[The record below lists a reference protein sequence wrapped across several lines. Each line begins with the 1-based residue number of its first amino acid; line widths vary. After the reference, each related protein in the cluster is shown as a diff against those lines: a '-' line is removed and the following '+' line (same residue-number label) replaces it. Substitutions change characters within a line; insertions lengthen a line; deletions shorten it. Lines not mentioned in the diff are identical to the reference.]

1 MKVFISYASEDIDFV
16 KKLANDLKKEGLDI
30 WIYEWEIKVG
40 DSIVEKI
47 NADVYKDASK
57 FETSVGRRKSAK
69 IEQRKAKEITKLL
82 PDLNK
87 RIEIWGSHGWEHI
100 ELDGSYSN
108 SRPAPEV
115 LKAIEDAAKKVN
127 GYSLKGRIERKDA
140 SIAIHTRGLE
150 KKEQKE
156 IKDKVV
162 PEWKD
167 IASAEGM
174 SLVRFNG
181 GYELRDKSINK
192 GSVIREIIEKSGKNG
207 IICYIGDDSTDEDAF
222 AELKDRGLSIL
233 ISYEDPISSNADV
246 KFDSMDELIDF
257 LKRWSRACGG
267 ER

>member
-1 MKVFISYASEDIDFV
+1 MKMLNPNIDIDTFFSNLRKGTEKILV
-16 KKLANDLKKEGLDI
+16 LDYDGTIAPFKVERDKAFPDKKIVDLLKK
-30 WIYEWEIKVG
+30 
-40 DSIVEKI
+40 IV
-47 NADVYKDASK
+47 
-57 FETSVGRRKSAK
+57 KSRDCTVA
-69 IEQRKAKEITKLL
+69 IVSGRKAKEIARLL
-82 PDLNK
+82 PDLNN

-127 GYSLKGRIERKDA
+127 GDSLKGRIERKDA